1 MRIIIKCPE
10 SNSPLRGRIHLRG
23 LSFRPTSNLLQ
34 FGGGPY
40 IECKRLWLLKYL
52 DYTHHGLR
60 SALKPN
66 GLFTSIMIKC
76 MTHEKRVRQSFSKQ
90 AFMST
95 LGAELKAVVQ
105 GGVEIRL
112 PFSPTLTQQNGYLH
126 AGAITAVLDSACGY
140 AALTVAADDKEV
152 LTVEFKVNLLV
163 TRCRR
168 GLRGQSASEESRTD
182 ADSLC
187 SGCLCHQRW
196 QREGGCNHAGHN
208 HGCADNPREIARR
221 LLWRNSS
228 SSQLL

>member
-152 LTVEFKVNLLV
+152 LTVEFKVNLLAPAAGEV
-163 TRCRR
+163 FAARAQVKKA
-168 GLRGQSASEESRTD
+168 GRTLTVCAAD
-182 ADSLC
+182 AFAISD
-187 SGCLCHQRW
+187 G
-196 QREGGCNHAGHN
+196 REKVVATML
-208 HGCADNPREIARR
+208 ATIMAVPITPAK
-221 LLWRNSS
+221 
-228 SSQLL
+228 